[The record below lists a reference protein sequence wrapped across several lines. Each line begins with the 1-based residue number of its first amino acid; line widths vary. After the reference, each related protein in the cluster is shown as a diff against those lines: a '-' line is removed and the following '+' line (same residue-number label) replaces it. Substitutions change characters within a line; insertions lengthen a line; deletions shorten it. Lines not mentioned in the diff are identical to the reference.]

1 MSKNFKNT
9 LAIYL
14 FFIVIILATYIYYS
28 SNIYD
33 SLTVVKSS
41 QENKGDLNIKI
52 PDKIILSN
60 PYLGTTVISNKS
72 ELNKLLQYFN
82 KICLTNSTKENALPL
97 ENTLFISGEIHYLNG
112 DKTPFEISNILKLD
126 GESYSNNSSLI
137 NMLRNNLKDAFYTV
151 NNLESILS
159 SPDNLITYKE
169 DGTMKNL
176 SKDSKSL
183 LLEDFKSLRLMND
196 NKDFLKTDL
205 SEIPKHH
212 LTLYRYAKEG
222 DISINTF
229 YIDVYK
235 DYVIIQYLG
244 DENGKNIYLKGNLN
258 EEIFK

>member
-60 PYLGTTVISNKS
+60 PYLGTTVIS
-72 ELNKLLQYFN
+72 
-82 KICLTNSTKENALPL
+82 KENALPL

-169 DGTMKNL
+169 NGTMKKL

-222 DISINTF
+222 DISNNTF

>member
-1 MSKNFKNT
+1 M
-9 LAIYL
+9 
-14 FFIVIILATYIYYS
+14 
-28 SNIYD
+28 
-33 SLTVVKSS
+33 
-41 QENKGDLNIKI
+41 
-52 PDKIILSN
+52 
-60 PYLGTTVISNKS
+60 
-72 ELNKLLQYFN
+72 LQYFN